1 MAARAGRVRTLAL
14 RRATEKMR
22 AWEQDMTNPF
32 RHDAS
37 RFGGLLR
44 GALLACVLLRAVWP
58 GDAAAQAYPNRPI
71 TMIVPFAVGGLT
83 DVPARVLA
91 GMLQDRIGQ
100 TIIVENKPGGS
111 GTLGGAFAVRA
122 APDGYT
128 LFANSIADAQ
138 NLFFIPVPY
147 NAIDDFAM
155 IGMIVEGPP
164 LVLIADA
171 TLPYKSLADL
181 LADAKANPAKIS
193 FGTSGPATS
202 PAMALAQLNALAKTA
217 IAGVPYAGSGEAA
230 RNVTPSGVQGAFA
243 FYAQAKPL
251 ADGGKV
257 RALAIARPQRIE
269 TWSEVPTM
277 QELGFPNFDY
287 SGFVGLAA
295 PAKTPEPI
303 IAFLNKALN
312 DVVQSQEFRS
322 RMAALGMTVP
332 SDNTP
337 EHLAD
342 YMRRETKRQGELA
355 ALTGIA
361 MTAPPK

>member
-1 MAARAGRVRTLAL
+1 V
-14 RRATEKMR
+14 
-22 AWEQDMTNPF
+22 TNP
-32 RHDAS
+32 
-37 RFGGLLR
+37 LR
-44 GALLACVLLRAVWP
+44 LPLVALGALVAGALFSAPALA
-58 GDAAAQAYPNRPI
+58 QNYPNHPI
-71 TMIVPFAVGGLT
+71 TMIVPFAAGGLT

-91 GMLQDRIGQ
+91 GTLEDRIGQ

-111 GTLGGAFAVRA
+111 GTLGGAYAVRA

-138 NLFFIPVPY
+138 NLWFLPVPY
-147 NAIDDFAM
+147 NAIDDFEM
-155 IGMIVEGPP
+155 IGMIVDGPP
-164 LVLIADA
+164 LVLIVDA

-181 LADAKANPAKIS
+181 LADARANPNKIS

-202 PAMALAQLNALAKTA
+202 PAMALAQLNALGKTA

-230 RNVTPSGVQGAFA
+230 RNVSPSGVQGAFA

-257 RALAIARPQRIE
+257 RALAIARPERIPS
-269 TWSEVPTM
+269 WPEVPTM

-287 SGFVGLAA
+287 GGFVGLAA
-295 PAKTPEPI
+295 PAKTPAPI

-312 DVVQSQEFRS
+312 EVVQSPEFRS

-332 SDNTP
+332 ADNTP
-337 EHLAD
+337 QHLAD

-355 ALTGIA
+355 ALTGIK
-361 MTAPPK
+361 MTTPK

>member
-1 MAARAGRVRTLAL
+1 
-14 RRATEKMR
+14 
-22 AWEQDMTNPF
+22 MTNP
-32 RHDAS
+32 S
-37 RFGGLLR
+37 RRSPLRLGLLR
-44 GALLACVLLRAVWP
+44 LGLPLFGALLYLLLPTEVV
-58 GDAAAQAYPNRPI
+58 AQNYPNHPI
-71 TMIVPFAVGGLT
+71 TMIVPFAAGGLT

-91 GMLQDRIGQ
+91 GMLQERIGQ

-111 GTLGGAFAVRA
+111 GTLGGSYAVRA

-128 LFANSIADAQ
+128 LFANSIADVQ
-138 NLFFIPVPY
+138 NLYFLPVPY

-164 LVLIADA
+164 LVLIVDA
-171 TLPYKSLADL
+171 TLPYKSLDEL
-181 LADAKANPAKIS
+181 LADARINPAKIS

-230 RNVTPSGVQGAFA
+230 RNVSPSGVQGAFA

-257 RALAIARPQRIE
+257 RALAIARPQRIA

-277 QELGFPNFDY
+277 QELGFPDFDY

-295 PAKTPEPI
+295 PAKTPEPV
-303 IAFLNKALN
+303 IAYLNKALN
-312 DVVQSQEFRS
+312 DVVQSEAFRS

-332 SDNTP
+332 ADNTP
-337 EHLAD
+337 ERLTE
-342 YMRRETKRQGELA
+342 YMRRESKHQGELA
-355 ALTGIA
+355 ALTGIQ